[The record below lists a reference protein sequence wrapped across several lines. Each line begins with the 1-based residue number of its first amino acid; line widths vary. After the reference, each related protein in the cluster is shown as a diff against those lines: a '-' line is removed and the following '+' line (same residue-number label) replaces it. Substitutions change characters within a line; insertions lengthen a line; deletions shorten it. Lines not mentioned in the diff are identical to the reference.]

1 MHFSIPET
9 EELGDTKAK
18 SYTGYSLH
26 INGVYHCLV
35 RYRQLH
41 SLHEQL
47 KREFHAN
54 TLPTFPPKK
63 LFNLT
68 EKEVED
74 RRLCLEKYM
83 QLISQDPRV
92 SNSQTFNTFLLA
104 AQKETR
110 RERTENISL
119 DVFLMNEHKVTVSV
133 TTTEQTDVVLDQV
146 CAQLNIPEDFV
157 SCFSLFL
164 IRRDDDGDI
173 TVLRKLQDFESPYI
187 SQKALSA
194 NINNENMGPI
204 KIVLRKSS
212 WDSSVDDGLLAEQ
225 ATLNLLYIQTV
236 ADLERDWIVTSA
248 ETKQQLALMQA
259 RGSKRQFMEVA
270 RTLKFYGYLVF
281 RPCITDHPEPH
292 TRVTVAIGKSVL
304 NMRILSP
311 SGETKEVCFKITRM
325 RCWRI
330 MRGESTTT
338 TGNQVGLL
346 QSEGSKLEL
355 SFEYLVTPDTL
366 EWVTVVSSQSIL
378 MSMCLQSMV
387 EELVRIR
394 AGEKEPSRITR
405 CGVRRGPT
413 KGRTGQDQSPEAEDG
428 CGGPVDYT
436 VRRLAERFS
445 VVNMKSTSKAAE
457 EVFVENEVFN
467 CSGEGEELSEINNE
481 R

>member
-9 EELGDTKAK
+9 EELGDTRAK

-54 TLPTFPPKK
+54 TLPAFPPKK

-74 RRLCLEKYM
+74 RRLCLEKYL
-83 QLISQDPRV
+83 QLISQDPRI

-104 AQKETR
+104 AQRETR
-110 RERTENISL
+110 RERTESLSL

-146 CAQLNIPEDFV
+146 CAQLNVPEDFV

-173 TVLRKLQDFESPYI
+173 TVLRKLQEFESPYI
-187 SQKALSA
+187 SQKALSS
-194 NINNENMGPI
+194 NISNENMGPI

-212 WDSSVDDGLLAEQ
+212 WDSTVDDGLLAEQ
-225 ATLNLLYIQTV
+225 TTLNLLYIQTV
-236 ADLERDWIVTSA
+236 ADLERGWIVTSA

-270 RTLKFYGYLVF
+270 RTLKFYGFLVF

-292 TRVTVAIGKSVL
+292 TRVTIAIGRSVL
-304 NMRILSP
+304 NMRMVSP
-311 SGETKEVCFKITRM
+311 GGETSEVSFKITRM

-330 MRGESTTT
+330 MRGESSSS
-338 TGNQVGLL
+338 TGNQVGLI
-346 QSEGSKLEL
+346 QSEASKLEL

-366 EWVTVVSSQSIL
+366 EWVRVVSHQAIL

-394 AGEKEPSRITR
+394 AGEKEASRITR
-405 CGVRRGPT
+405 CSVRRGGSKARPA
-413 KGRTGQDQSPEAEDG
+413 QDQSPEAEDG

-436 VRRLAERFS
+436 VRKLAERFS

-467 CSGEGEELSEINNE
+467 CSGEGEELIEANNT

>member
-9 EELGDTKAK
+9 EELGDTRAK

-54 TLPTFPPKK
+54 TLPAFPPKK

-74 RRLCLEKYM
+74 RRLCLEKYL
-83 QLISQDPRV
+83 QLISQDPRI

-104 AQKETR
+104 AQRETR
-110 RERTENISL
+110 RERTESLSL

-146 CAQLNIPEDFV
+146 CAQLNVPEDFV

-173 TVLRKLQDFESPYI
+173 TVLRKLQEFESPYI
-187 SQKALSA
+187 SQKALSS
-194 NINNENMGPI
+194 NISNENMGPI

-212 WDSSVDDGLLAEQ
+212 WDSTVDDGLLAEQ
-225 ATLNLLYIQTV
+225 TTLNLLYIQTV
-236 ADLERDWIVTSA
+236 ADLERGWIVTSA

-270 RTLKFYGYLVF
+270 RTLKFYGFLVF

-292 TRVTVAIGKSVL
+292 TRVTIAIGRSVL
-304 NMRILSP
+304 NMRMVSP
-311 SGETKEVCFKITRM
+311 GGETSEVSFKITRM

-330 MRGESTTT
+330 MRGESSSS
-338 TGNQVGLL
+338 TGNQVGLI
-346 QSEGSKLEL
+346 QSEASKLEL

-366 EWVTVVSSQSIL
+366 EWVTVVSHQAIL

-394 AGEKEPSRITR
+394 AGEKEASRITR
-405 CGVRRGPT
+405 CSVRRGGSKARP
-413 KGRTGQDQSPEAEDG
+413 GQDQSPEAEDG

-436 VRRLAERFS
+436 VRKLAEKFS

-467 CSGEGEELSEINNE
+467 CSGEGEELIEANNT